1 MDTVTRALPK
11 AYAYLRQ
18 LSIHPSPLKEKATHE
33 KKWTMEK
40 FEDTKCVSESI
51 NQFNEQMKK
60 EAKKNNGPHNTT
72 RKHID

>member
-51 NQFNEQMKK
+51 NQ
-60 EAKKNNGPHNTT
+60 TV
-72 RKHID
+72 